1 VPPRSLAEP
10 LPHNG
15 PLAAVAD
22 MPPAVQLRFVWNILK
37 SAVVDFSRHAA
48 SRLGA
53 SLAFYSILSLAPLLV
68 LTVAIGGAFLNEYD
82 IRERLIEEL
91 ERTVG
96 RQGSE
101 ALADMLTTKHAAG
114 GTWATILSIGTLLY
128 GASNVFAELQHAMNT
143 IWGVQTKPDTSWRE
157 FVRDRFFSFLLVLG
171 TGFLLLVS
179 LVVSAMV
186 AGAGDYLVE
195 RWPIL
200 QPFGELPTA
209 LLTFAV
215 VTFLFAMMF
224 KVLPDVNVPWRD
236 VWLGAIITSILF
248 SLGKFFIGLYLGRSS
263 YASAYGAAGSLVVLI
278 VWIYYSSQILF
289 FGAELTQVYSRMRRS
304 LVTPRKHAVARSAEA
319 RERAGE
325 DPSSPPRIP

>member
-1 VPPRSLAEP
+1 MPDTFGPRFAWEVVKT
-10 LPHNG
+10 
-15 PLAAVAD
+15 A
-22 MPPAVQLRFVWNILK
+22 F
-37 SAVVDFSRHAA
+37 VDFSRHAA

-53 SLAFYSILSLAPLLV
+53 SLAFYSVLSLAPLLV
-68 LTVAIGGAFLNEYD
+68 LTVAVGGAFLQEYD
-82 IRERLIEEL
+82 IRERLIQEL

-101 ALADMLTTKHAAG
+101 AIADMLTTKHAAG
-114 GTWATILSIGTLLY
+114 GAWATILSIGTLLY
-128 GASNVFAELQHAMNT
+128 GASNVFAELQHAMNV
-143 IWGVQTKPDTSWRE
+143 IWGVQAKPDAGWRD
-157 FVRDRFFSFLLVLG
+157 FLHDRLFSFLLVLG

-186 AGAGDYLVE
+186 SGAGDYIVE

-200 QPFGELPTA
+200 QPLGQLPTA

-236 VWLGAIITSILF
+236 VWLGAIVTSLLF
-248 SLGKFFIGLYLGRSS
+248 NLGKFFIGLYLGRSS

-289 FGAELTQVYSRMRRS
+289 FGAELTQAYSREKHS
-304 LVTPRKHAVARSAEA
+304 LVTPRKNAVTSSAEA

-325 DPSSPPRIP
+325 DPGSPQRIP